1 MMSAGTCWTA
11 DHHFPVVVLNHQ
23 SSSYMVMD
31 HFKPVWFALT
41 LAELLS
47 QVKQL

>member
-1 MMSAGTCWTA
+1 MMSAGTWTA

-23 SSSYMVMD
+23 SSSSMVMD
-31 HFKPVWFALT
+31 HFKPVWFAPT
-41 LAELLS
+41 LVELLS

>member
-1 MMSAGTCWTA
+1 MMSAGTWTA

-23 SSSYMVMD
+23 SSSSMVMD